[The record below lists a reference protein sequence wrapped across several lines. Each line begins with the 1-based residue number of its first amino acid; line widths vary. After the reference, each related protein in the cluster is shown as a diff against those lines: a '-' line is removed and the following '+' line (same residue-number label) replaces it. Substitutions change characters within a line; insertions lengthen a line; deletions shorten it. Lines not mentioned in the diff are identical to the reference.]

1 METYNIT
8 TRFGRR
14 IQQIK
19 EDSEATAVEEL
30 NRLAKK
36 YDETLYL
43 FRVEKEEKKQFFVAM
58 SNND

>member
-19 EDSEATAVEEL
+19 EDSEAAAVEEL

-36 YDETLYL
+36 YDEVLYL
-43 FRVEKEEKKQFFVAM
+43 FRVDKEEKKQFFVAR

>member
-19 EDSEATAVEEL
+19 EDSEAAAIKEL

-36 YDETLYL
+36 YKETLYL
-43 FRVEKEEKKQFFVAM
+43 FEVNTENKKQIFRAR
-58 SNND
+58 SDN

>member
-14 IQQIK
+14 VQQIK
-19 EDSEATAVEEL
+19 EDSEDAAIKEL

-36 YDETLYL
+36 YKETLYL
-43 FRVEKEEKKQFFVAM
+43 FEVEEANKKQIFRAR
-58 SNND
+58 SNN

>member
-1 METYNIT
+1 MKTYNIT

-19 EDSEATAVEEL
+19 EDSEDTATKEL

-36 YDETLYL
+36 YKETLYL
-43 FRVEKEEKKQFFVAM
+43 FEVDTENKKQIFRAR
-58 SNND
+58 SDN